1 MRAEVPVHWIFH
13 QHPRAEASVEYRCR
27 HVSYISDS
35 MTNVPGEGEYLFA
48 PYSVFTIR
56 RVCWS
61 DNPTAGNPHVVEL
74 DVAVDNKEE
83 PEDLLLAPWY

>member
-1 MRAEVPVHWIFH
+1 MRADVPVHWIFH
-13 QHPRAEASVEYRCR
+13 QHPEAEASVMHRCR
-27 HVSYISDS
+27 HVSFVSR
-35 MTNVPGEGEYLFA
+35 TNVPGEEEYLFA

-61 DNPTAGNPHVVEL
+61 DNPTANNPHVVEL

-83 PEDLLLAPWY
+83 PEDLPLAPWY